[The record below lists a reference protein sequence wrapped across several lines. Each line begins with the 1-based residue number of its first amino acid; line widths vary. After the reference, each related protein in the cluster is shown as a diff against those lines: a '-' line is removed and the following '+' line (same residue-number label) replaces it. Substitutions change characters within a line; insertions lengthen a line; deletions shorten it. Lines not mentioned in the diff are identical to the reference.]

1 MNEIAEQR
9 ALEFG
14 IAGQQAGESDYAF
27 GHRVALELRR
37 AGHIIEAHDAESG
50 HLYDDPQGDAMT
62 GIMGAVAQ
70 TMQGRSY
77 SGDQIDNDYAAGV
90 VASHPHDDAGDALL
104 VAFAMMFGGR

>member
-1 MNEIAEQR
+1 MNEIAAER
-9 ALEFG
+9 AREFG

-37 AGHIIEAHDAESG
+37 DGHIIEAHEAESG
-50 HLYDDPQGDAMT
+50 HLYDDPQGDAVT

-77 SGDQIDNDYAAGV
+77 SGDRINNDYAAGV
-90 VASHPHDDAGDALL
+90 VASHPRNEAGDAPM
-104 VAFAMMFGGR
+104 VAFAMLLGGR

>member
-1 MNEIAEQR
+1 MNEIAAQR
-9 ALEFG
+9 AREFG
-14 IAGQQAGESDYAF
+14 ITGQRASESDSAF
-27 GHRVALELRR
+27 GHRVALELRS
-37 AGHIIEAHDAESG
+37 AGHVIGAHEAESG

-77 SGDQIDNDYAAGV
+77 PGDQIDNDRAAGV
-90 VASHPHDDAGDALL
+90 VASQPRDEAGDALL

>member
-1 MNEIAEQR
+1 MNAIATER
-9 ALEFG
+9 AREFG

-37 AGHIIEAHDAESG
+37 DGHIIEAHEAESG

-70 TMQGRSY
+70 TIQGRNY
-77 SGDQIDNDYAAGV
+77 SGDQIDNDHVAGV
-90 VASHPHDDAGDALL
+90 VASHPRDDAGDALL
-104 VAFAMMFGGR
+104 VAFAMLFGGR